1 MEGHASKI
9 RYIKSNRSDN
19 VNINIKLSDTL
30 KKMDKPGQ
38 AYCEI

>member
-9 RYIKSNRSDN
+9 RYIKYRIDN